1 MGADNTLGAGSATVS
16 GAQLPQVDRASWRN
30 LGGVLIASPGVAS
43 VNGTITY
50 SAEGVDHR
58 VYTRTPTLGYA
69 PTPWF
74 CTGHPAAGT
83 FGTSSQFACQGL
95 DTQLWYSMNSGSG
108 WGDAQQLGGIL
119 VDGPGIAA
127 GPAGATMYVES
138 LDGSVWHRALSTGW
152 TNDGGIVRNGVG
164 ASCIP

>member
-164 ASCIP
+164 ASYIP